1 MIEEQAQGN
10 LLGQRTR
17 HERQSNKVQDNQR
30 NGIRNYRHQQE
41 QNTVQNLPC
50 RNQSLRS
57 SEQNLQRPIQ
67 PANLRNL
74 DDTSSKQELLRDC
87 RIGRNKMETLNISTT
102 DTAKLIR
109 RDLKSNFKDIQFSV
123 TCDKYAGGATIW
135 VTFEKESGVT
145 AEAVLKLIGKY
156 EGQRFDGSTD
166 STEYIT
172 SELDGQPVRFGPHFI
187 MVQAS

>member
-1 MIEEQAQGN
+1 
-10 LLGQRTR
+10 
-17 HERQSNKVQDNQR
+17 
-30 NGIRNYRHQQE
+30 
-41 QNTVQNLPC
+41 
-50 RNQSLRS
+50 
-57 SEQNLQRPIQ
+57 
-67 PANLRNL
+67 
-74 DDTSSKQELLRDC
+74 
-87 RIGRNKMETLNISTT
+87 METLDISTT

-145 AEAVLKLIGKY
+145 AQAVLELIGKY

-166 STEYIT
+166 STEYMT